1 MTVHV
6 TMLVS
11 SLPEG
16 FPADKRTI
24 NYEDSKGSTYTYV
37 LHPSGA
43 LLVFKRADAGNDVE
57 VVYGP
62 SSWESVQGDAGS
74 GR

>member
-1 MTVHV
+1 MTVQV

-16 FPADKRTI
+16 FPADERTVS
-24 NYEDSKGSTYTYV
+24 YEDTGDVTYTYN
-37 LHPSGA
+37 LLDSGA
-43 LLVFKRADAGNDVE
+43 LRVNRNRDLAAE

-62 SSWESVQGDAGS
+62 AAWESVQGDLP
-74 GR
+74 R